1 MNRTITIDVIA
12 LLDNIV
18 SNNVFYINHYVSQE
32 MYDDG
37 FVPKERL
44 DDMVRYNLGR
54 SLANEIME
62 NKKLAKELIKKYKD
76 RDRGQMVFT
85 AEVAII
91 PVEDLKMLRKLIK
104 LAFDANTI
112 PIGDL

>member
-12 LLDNIV
+12 LLDKIV
-18 SNNVFYINHYVSQE
+18 SNNVFHGTQFVSQE
-32 MYDDG
+32 MYYDTLI
-37 FVPKERL
+37 PKERL
-44 DDMVRYNLGR
+44 DKMIKYELERNLVDEMMK
-54 SLANEIME
+54 NE
-62 NKKLAKELIKKYKD
+62 KLTKELIKKFKD
-76 RDRGQMVFT
+76 RDRGQIIFT